1 MEKKHFTKVEAL
13 EMFTNFWSFGR
24 GVNYFP
30 THNIYVPVTETI
42 MPRPK
47 FRDMNKWDDQEGK
60 DWTYRTR
67 DSHAPQRA
75 FNMPNTIK
83 PAPMSPAPPKM
94 DLVTPWLAADPQHRR
109 FKWNKYRRISK
120 SRRDSHTSI
129 NMPVKWKS
137 FSTST
142 RNSMTEDQEQ
152 KLIQD
157 FNSLNPLRPSVF
169 DKPTYN
175 PFKVFANHFFN
186 K

>member
-94 DLVTPWLAADPQHRR
+94 D
-109 FKWNKYRRISK
+109 
-120 SRRDSHTSI
+120 
-129 NMPVKWKS
+129 
-137 FSTST
+137 
-142 RNSMTEDQEQ
+142 
-152 KLIQD
+152 
-157 FNSLNPLRPSVF
+157 
-169 DKPTYN
+169 
-175 PFKVFANHFFN
+175 
-186 K
+186 